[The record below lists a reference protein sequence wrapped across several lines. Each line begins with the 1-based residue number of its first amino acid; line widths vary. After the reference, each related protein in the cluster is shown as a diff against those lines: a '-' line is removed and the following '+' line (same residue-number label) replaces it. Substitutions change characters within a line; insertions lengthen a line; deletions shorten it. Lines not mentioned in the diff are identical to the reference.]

1 MFDKIHDYAK
11 NPPPQKYFKMK
22 GIFRTMRKLLAML
35 LLAATLV
42 MALAACNGSGEG
54 ATTTEAPQTSAP
66 ETTTP
71 GTDVPDGKIPQWKKE
86 YDVITI
92 EKALELCGEPGN
104 LTTERYYIIATVE
117 SVDNAQ
123 YGQMT
128 IKDETGTISVYGTY
142 SADGSIGYA
151 DFETKPYKGDLVLLH
166 CTLQNYNGTK
176 EVKNARLIDFV
187 HVEIAVDAS
196 KYTDMTVAAAR
207 DAAEDTLIKVD
218 GVVAKITYAFG
229 QKPSGYYLVDDTG
242 SIYVY
247 DADSAQRVKEGN
259 TVTVLGVKTY
269 WILEAEQEAAKKF
282 GYKGCCQLEE
292 VTLVSCDEKTTEFN
306 KSWIKEST
314 VKEIIEAPVSE
325 NITTNIFKV
334 NALVKK
340 VPGTGFTN
348 YYFFDLDGETG
359 SYVYTQCNGSDF
371 AWLDAFDGKICTVYL
386 SAINAKSASS
396 SCFFRLFPVAVK
408 DEGFKFDTA
417 NTAEHIVKYY
427 GVDQFMTSYTGNPKA
442 ELVTSVSSDLLG
454 FKDAKL
460 TYTSSDESVVF
471 FTTEGGKTIFNCGKS
486 GKATVTVKG
495 EYNGKTYSETV
506 EITVSVAE
514 SHDFISVTDA
524 IKKPVGETVVIK
536 GIVGPS
542 LVNKDGFYLIDEN
555 GIIAV
560 TMDKEVLATLAIGNE
575 VILEGKRDQFT
586 KGGTDYFGQTC
597 VTGCKVLTNYYGN
610 HEYETK
616 FFVTDKTLADF
627 YALDPKVDY
636 TTTVFVLKATVEVE
650 ETAYYTNI
658 NLINGET
665 KVGLYCSSAKQY
677 SWLKAYAG
685 QEITIELAAC
695 NWNSKTY
702 YRGCVLAV
710 RTADG
715 KVLNTLNF
723 NN

>member
-1 MFDKIHDYAK
+1 
-11 NPPPQKYFKMK
+11 
-22 GIFRTMRKLLAML
+22 MRKIFAFI

-42 MALAACNGSGEG
+42 TALASCNTSGNEGS
-54 ATTTEAPQTSAP
+54 TTEAPQTSSPETTAP
-66 ETTTP
+66 ETNAPATTP
-71 GTDVPDGKIPQWKKE
+71 DEKIAQWKKDYE
-86 YDVITI
+86 VITV

-104 LTTERYYIIATVE
+104 LTTERYYIIATVA

-128 IKDETGTISVYGTY
+128 ITDETGSIMVYGTY
-142 SADGSIGYA
+142 SADGEIGYA
-151 DFETKPYKGDLVLLH
+151 ALEAKPYKGDVVLLH

-187 HVEIAVDAS
+187 HVEVEVDTS

-207 DAAEDTLIKVD
+207 DAAVATLVKVD

-229 QKPSGYYLVDDTG
+229 QKPSGYYLVDETG

-259 TVTVLGVKTY
+259 TVTVLGSKTY
-269 WILEAEQEAAKKF
+269 WILEDEKAAADKF
-282 GYKGCCQLEE
+282 GYKGCCQLED
-292 VTLVSCDEKTTEFN
+292 VTLVSNDEKTTEFN

-314 VKEIIEAPVSE
+314 VKAILDTPVSE
-325 NITTNIFKV
+325 NITTNIYKV

-340 VPGTGFTN
+340 TPGTGFTN
-348 YYFFDLDGETG
+348 YYFYDLDGKTG

-386 SAINAKSASS
+386 SVINAKSTSS
-396 SCFFRLFPVAVK
+396 SCFYRLFPVAVK
-408 DEGFKFDTA
+408 DEGFKFDLA

-427 GVDQFMTSYTGNPKA
+427 GVGQFMSEYTGNPKT
-442 ELVTSVSSDLLG
+442 ELVSTVSSDLLG

-460 TYTSSDESVVF
+460 TYTSSDESIVY
-471 FTTEGGKTIFNCGKS
+471 FTTEGGKTVFNCGKN

-495 EYNGKTYSETV
+495 EYNGKAYTETV
-506 EITVSVAE
+506 EITVSAAE
-514 SHDFISVTDA
+514 AYSYISVTDA
-524 IKKPVGETVVIK
+524 IKKPVGEIVVIK

-560 TMDKEVLATLAIGNE
+560 TMPTDVIATLQIGNE
-575 VILEGKRDQFT
+575 IILEGKRDQFT

-597 VTGCKVLTNYYGN
+597 VTDCKVLTNYYGN

-616 FFVTDKTLADF
+616 FFVTDKTLTDF
-627 YALDPKVDY
+627 YNLDPKVDY
-636 TTTVFVLKATVEVE
+636 TTTVFVLKATIAVE
-650 ETAYYTNI
+650 ETAHYTNI
-658 NLINGET
+658 NLISGET

-677 SWLKAYAG
+677 NWLKEYAG
-685 QEITIELAAC
+685 KEVTLELAAC

>member
-1 MFDKIHDYAK
+1 
-11 NPPPQKYFKMK
+11 
-22 GIFRTMRKLLAML
+22 MRKILAML

-42 MALAACNGSGEG
+42 TALAACNGNGDGGS
-54 ATTTEAPQTSAP
+54 TTDAPQTSSP
-66 ETTTP
+66 ETTSPDTNA
-71 GTDVPDGKIPQWKKE
+71 PDGKIPQWKNDYE
-86 YDVITI
+86 VITI

-128 IKDETGTISVYGTY
+128 VKDETGTISVYGTY
-142 SADGSIGYA
+142 SADGSVGYA
-151 DFETKPYKGDLVLLH
+151 EMESKPYKGDIVLLH

-187 HVEIAVDAS
+187 HVEVAVDAS

-207 DAAEDTLIKVD
+207 DAAAETLIKVD

-229 QKPSGYYLVDDTG
+229 MKPSGYYLVDETG

-259 TVTVLGVKTY
+259 TVTVIGSKTY
-269 WILEAEQEAAKKF
+269 WILDKEQEAAAKF
-282 GYKGCCQLEE
+282 GYKGCCQLES
-292 VTLVSCDEKTTEFN
+292 VTLVANDEKTTEFN
-306 KSWIKEST
+306 KTWIKEST
-314 VKEIIEAPVSE
+314 VKAILDTPVSE
-325 NITTNIFKV
+325 NITTNIYKV

-340 VPGTGFTN
+340 APGSGFTN
-348 YYFFDLDGETG
+348 YYFYDLDGETG

-371 AWLDAFDGKICTVYL
+371 AWLDEFDGKICTVYL
-386 SAINAKSASS
+386 SVINAKSASS
-396 SCFFRLFPVAVK
+396 SCFFRLFPVAVV
-408 DEGFKFDTA
+408 DEGFKFDLA
-417 NTAEHIVKYY
+417 NTAEHVVKYY
-427 GVDQFMTSYTGNPKA
+427 GVGQFMESYTGNPKT
-442 ELVTSVSSDLLG
+442 ELVTSVSSSLLG
-454 FKDAKL
+454 FENAKL
-460 TYTSSDESVVF
+460 TYTSSDESVVY
-471 FTTEGGKTIFNCGKS
+471 FTTEDGKTVFNCGKN

-495 EYNGKTYSETV
+495 EYNGKSYTETV
-506 EITVSVAE
+506 EITVSAAE
-514 SHDFISVTDA
+514 SHDFISVTEA

-560 TMDKEVLATLAIGNE
+560 TMDKEVIATLAIGNE

-597 VTGCKVLTNYYGN
+597 VTSCKVLANYYGN

-627 YALDPKVDY
+627 YALDAKVDY
-636 TTTVFVLKATVEVE
+636 STTVFVLKATVEVQ

-658 NLINGET
+658 NLVSGGT
-665 KVGLYCSSAKQY
+665 KVGLYCSSANQY

-685 QEITIELAAC
+685 KEVTLELAAC

-710 RTADG
+710 RTEDG

-723 NN
+723 NK